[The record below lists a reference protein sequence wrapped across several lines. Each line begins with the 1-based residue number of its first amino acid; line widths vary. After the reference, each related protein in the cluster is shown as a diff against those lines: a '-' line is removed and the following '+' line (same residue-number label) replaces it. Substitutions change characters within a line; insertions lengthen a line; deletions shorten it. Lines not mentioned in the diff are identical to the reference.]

1 MALNVFGLITRIRDV
16 TTYPF
21 GVYASKQHV
30 RMSNSTARLDPRQF
44 SLYSLTHVPVP
55 AMASIRLGV
64 ILRFDAFRYGSR
76 QSFPF
81 FFFSCDTRLLVATCN
96 YFFFTQVQFERLSA
110 VTV

>member
-1 MALNVFGLITRIRDV
+1 MSLNVFELITQIRDAR
-16 TTYPF
+16 TYPF
-21 GVYASKQHV
+21 DVFARKQHV

-81 FFFSCDTRLLVATCN
+81 FFFRVIRVCSLQRVII
-96 YFFFTQVQFERLSA
+96 FFTQVQFERLSA

>member
-1 MALNVFGLITRIRDV
+1 M

-81 FFFSCDTRLLVATCN
+81 FLFRVIRVCSLQRVII
-96 YFFFTQVQFERLSA
+96 FFTQVQFERLSA